1 MGWEDGKASIA
12 DWYELCIVGGNQGP
26 DSNVSSCMVK
36 VMEGEG
42 WSDGFGDV
50 LWSGLGI
57 SRRARKIGLVV
68 HRM

>member
-1 MGWEDGKASIA
+1 MVWEDGKASIA
-12 DWYELCIVGGNQGP
+12 DWYELRIMGGNQGP
-26 DSNVSSCMVK
+26 DFNVLSCMVK

-50 LWSGLGI
+50 LCCGLGI

>member
-1 MGWEDGKASIA
+1 MGRLLLLTGMSFVLWEVTRGRI
-12 DWYELCIVGGNQGP
+12 LC
-26 DSNVSSCMVK
+26 NVSSCMVN